1 MIFKPCYCFKTG
13 CGAYLFGCGGLGK
26 CAVVDAH
33 EVDIDAYL
41 APSQRSKGM
50 RITHVIDTHV
60 HAEDRSRG
68 PALAKKVG
76 APYCQHASADQGRHE
91 ASP

>member
-1 MIFKPCYCFKTG
+1 MIFKRYDCFKTG
-13 CGAYLFGCGGLGK
+13 CAAYLFGCGGLGK

-33 EVDIDAYL
+33 
-41 APSQRSKGM
+41 
-50 RITHVIDTHV
+50 VIDTHV
-60 HAEDRSRG
+60 HAEDRSGG

-91 ASP
+91 ASS